1 MSLPKIKA
9 VLYRNKTYKDGTHP
23 IMIRITQ
30 DRKTSYQSV
39 GYSVVPEAW
48 DEQAQRVFE
57 KKPQITKGQEGQLK
71 PETVEKLKT
80 QYRTARILPNAAH
93 INAAIDDKID
103 SISSIAQKLKVN
115 EESLDVKHIKS
126 KLKPSTQGDR
136 AKSFLVFAEE
146 YQDKF
151 LKAGSVGTY
160 RRYKS
165 IITKLRDYIGK
176 RDLLFADITPTFLES
191 YQSHLISLKNKVN
204 TIHNNLKSIKAIY
217 YAAITQEL
225 ISAEKNPFFVF
236 KLKTGNSVKKEKLT
250 IDEIIAIEKLS
261 YPENSVLR
269 HCQKFFL
276 FSFYCAG
283 VRASDMLLMK
293 WTNVKGN
300 DRLEYQMEKTGKFKS
315 ISLVPKAKSILEEYR
330 HSDAQPRNFIFPF
343 MQNVEEA
350 NIKAV
355 FNKISSS
362 TALINKYLKTIAED
376 AKIEKI
382 LSTHIARHS
391 FSDIA
396 RKRKTSIYDISK
408 MLNHS
413 SIKITEA
420 YLSSLDIESQDEAIK
435 NVLDF

>member
-9 VLYRNKTYKDGTHP
+9 VLYTNKTYKDGTHP

-30 DRKTSYQSV
+30 NRKTTYQSV
-39 GYSVVPEAW
+39 GYSVAPQSW
-48 DEQAQRVFE
+48 DEQARRVFE
-57 KKPQITKGQEGQLK
+57 KKPTVNKGQEGQLK
-71 PETVEKLKT
+71 PETLAALKIK
-80 QYRTARILPNAAH
+80 YREAIVLPNAKV
-93 INAAIDDKID
+93 INAAIDDKMALVG
-103 SISSIAQKLKVN
+103 SVTQKLKVN
-115 EESLDVKHIKS
+115 DESLDAKHIKA
-126 KLKPSTQGDR
+126 KLKPSPVGDR

-146 YQDKF
+146 YQNKF

-165 IITKLRDYIGK
+165 IIKKLKTFLGRK
-176 RDLLFADITPTFLES
+176 DLLFADITPSFLET
-191 YQSHLISLKNKVN
+191 YQTHLIGLNNKVN

-217 YAAITQEL
+217 YAAIAQEL

-236 KLKTGNSVKKEKLT
+236 KLKADNSVRKEKLT
-250 IDEIIAIEKLS
+250 IEEIIAIEKLHFPDDS
-261 YPENSVLR
+261 LLK
-269 HCQKFFL
+269 HCQRFFL

-293 WTNVKGN
+293 WVNVKGN

-315 ISLVPKAKSILEEYR
+315 ISLVPKAMAILLEYR
-330 HSDAQPRNFIFPF
+330 SNAESNSFIFPF
-343 MQNVEEA
+343 MKGTDEK
-350 NIKAV
+350 NIKAI
-355 FNKISSS
+355 FNKVSSS
-362 TALINKYLKTIAED
+362 TALINKYLKTIADE
-376 AKIEKI
+376 AKIEKA

-420 YLSSLDIESQDEAIK
+420 YLASLDVESQDEAIK